1 MKTTRRHP
9 VAKARRGLLTLEML
23 FVLPFVLLL
32 FVAALQY
39 GRALVIHSAMTQAA
53 TVAARE
59 AGKGADVED
68 IARAANCILASHG
81 IEING
86 VAGSGLKI
94 VLHDGCRS
102 ATQYGDPNWALPD
115 SPSLRPEEVLATVCM
130 KFNARHTDGSRVV
143 ANTFGLLGAAFQDDQ
158 FCVRCLVK
166 KQDSSRVSSV
176 QPSVL

>member
-102 ATQYGDPNWALPD
+102 ATQVAVPD
-115 SPSLRPEEVLATVCM
+115 ATV
-130 KFNARHTDGSRVV
+130 RP
-143 ANTFGLLGAAFQDDQ
+143 GAAARRSTAIRTG
-158 FCVRCLVK
+158 RCPIRRAFGPRK
-166 KQDSSRVSSV
+166 SWR
-176 QPSVL
+176 PCA